1 MSQVEY
7 NNLITAIT
15 QDNLS
20 LFSANCKG
28 NLNVRF
34 GRFPILTLCYMYR
47 ARKILSKYKK
57 ELWQVKDYLVAKEP
71 FEFYNK
77 FRNLAGRTLRLY
89 TSEKAVVT
97 PIEILAIL
105 HKDSEVKRLYRKYR
119 HTLLDKVKRNIKSI
133 YTIYAQEPYILT
145 YKLKLKPRKLTRH
158 ERLPYKI
165 GMSCG
170 LVFVTVFTAILLTLN
185 FTTGLGTASNPYKIY
200 TTKQLQSALSS
211 EANYILTKDFEL
223 DTVFDTEVKC
233 TIDGNG
239 HTFTLSEIPST
250 ALFSSVKGTIKNLK
264 IVYPATTKTITT
276 SLSLFTKENKG
287 TLSNITITSGDL
299 NLNCEKTTLE
309 NIYISGIAN
318 KNAGLIDNCSVE
330 FVSNITTSG
339 NGECFVSGIAGD
351 NSGTIRNTNFGSSS
365 SITTNEA
372 DISGIA
378 INNSLDGKVINCKNL
393 SQITQ
398 VSEVDEWSP
407 TVAGIVL
414 TNYGSIEGSI
424 NLGELSINSNNDRET
439 AQGNIFVGGISANN
453 FGSITKC
460 LNKGNINITSKKLIS
475 YAGGIVAYSTYWI
488 DNNTPHYPVLNNC
501 GATGTLNVTSENE
514 KAYTFVGG
522 VGGSFQYGDIIDCF
536 SLSQFTTL
544 ADEEKNFIGLFLGS
558 SELDIFGTYIQIAPT
573 NNYVAYS
580 DYSEYQIGSLII
592 NNSIIPSKTNLDQ
605 GVTTTTEDIIKTK
618 EVYFDE

>member
-57 ELWQVKDYLVAKEP
+57 ELWQVKDYQVAKEP

-77 FRNLAGRTLRLY
+77 FRNLARRTLRLY

-351 NSGTIRNTNFGSSS
+351 NSGTIRNTNFGNSS

-378 INNSLDGKVINCKNL
+378 INNSLDGKVINCKNH

-522 VGGSFQYGDIIDCF
+522 IGGSFQYGDIIDCF

>member
-211 EANYILTKDFEL
+211 EASYILTKDFEL

-351 NSGTIRNTNFGSSS
+351 NSGKIRNTNFGSSS

-378 INNSLDGKVINCKNL
+378 INNSLDGKVVNCKNH

-424 NLGELSINSNNDRET
+424 NLGELSINSNNNRET

-460 LNKGNINITSKKLIS
+460 LNKGNINITSKRLIS

-522 VGGSFQYGDIIDCF
+522 IGGSFQYGDIIDCF

-592 NNSIIPSKTNLDQ
+592 NNSIIPSKTNLNQ

>member
-57 ELWQVKDYLVAKEP
+57 ELWQVKDYQVAKEP

-89 TSEKAVVT
+89 TSEKTVVT

-372 DISGIA
+372 DISGIV
-378 INNSLDGKVINCKNL
+378 INNSLDGKVINCKNH

-522 VGGSFQYGDIIDCF
+522 IGGSFQYGDIIDCF

>member
-105 HKDSEVKRLYRKYR
+105 HRDSEVKRLYRKYR
-119 HTLLDKVKRNIKSI
+119 HSLLDKVKRNIKSI

-145 YKLKLKPRKLTRH
+145 YKLKLKPRKLTQH

-211 EANYILTKDFEL
+211 EASYILTKDFEL

-276 SLSLFTKENKG
+276 SLSLFTKDNKG

-351 NSGTIRNTNFGSSS
+351 NSGTIRNTNFGSST

-378 INNSLDGKVINCKNL
+378 INNSLDGKVINCKNH

-398 VSEVDEWSP
+398 VSEVNEWSP

-522 VGGSFQYGDIIDCF
+522 IGGSFQYGDIIDCF

-544 ADEEKNFIGLFLGS
+544 ADEEKNFVGLFLGS

-580 DYSEYQIGSLII
+580 DYSEYQIGALIF

>member
-57 ELWQVKDYLVAKEP
+57 ELWQVKDYLVEKEP

-77 FRNLAGRTLRLY
+77 FRTIAGRTLRLY

-105 HKDSEVKRLYRKYR
+105 HRDSEVKRLYRKYR
-119 HTLLDKVKRNIKSI
+119 HSLLDKVKRNIKSI

-145 YKLKLKPRKLTRH
+145 YKLKLKPRKLTQH

-185 FTTGLGTASNPYKIY
+185 FTTGLGTASNPHKIY

-339 NGECFVSGIAGD
+339 NGECFVSGITGD

-378 INNSLDGKVINCKNL
+378 INNSLDGKVINCKNH

-522 VGGSFQYGDIIDCF
+522 IGGSFQYGDIIDCF

-580 DYSEYQIGSLII
+580 DYSEYQIGALIF

>member
-1 MSQVEY
+1 
-7 NNLITAIT
+7 
-15 QDNLS
+15 
-20 LFSANCKG
+20 
-28 NLNVRF
+28 
-34 GRFPILTLCYMYR
+34 
-47 ARKILSKYKK
+47 
-57 ELWQVKDYLVAKEP
+57 
-71 FEFYNK
+71 
-77 FRNLAGRTLRLY
+77 
-89 TSEKAVVT
+89 
-97 PIEILAIL
+97 
-105 HKDSEVKRLYRKYR
+105 
-119 HTLLDKVKRNIKSI
+119 
-133 YTIYAQEPYILT
+133 
-145 YKLKLKPRKLTRH
+145 
-158 ERLPYKI
+158 
-165 GMSCG
+165 MSCG

-372 DISGIA
+372 DISGIV
-378 INNSLDGKVINCKNL
+378 INNSLDGKVINCKNH

-522 VGGSFQYGDIIDCF
+522 IGGSFQYGDIIDCF